1 MCFVK
6 SLKVKLKL
14 YVSVFARWTF
24 HWIDEP
30 SVTLMTTNERPVQF
44 VKLILHLSTLQ
55 SRVLSVM
62 FYKRGCKNV
71 PYSVKPLPVPINTC
85 LSYLYTE
92 CCILFCIKTIFLNRV
107 CVIMQFSLSN
117 SSSFGGQVEFKPSDL
132 QTLFDV
138 CKSFKN
144 TVGGLKPEDVLN
156 HWTLHL

>member
-6 SLKVKLKL
+6 YLKVKLKL

-44 VKLILHLSTLQ
+44 VKLIQLFSHEYCPFC
-55 SRVLSVM
+55 
-62 FYKRGCKNV
+62 FYKCGCKNV
-71 PYSVKPLPVPINTC
+71 PYSVKPLSVPINTC

-107 CVIMQFSLSN
+107 CVIMHFSLSN

-132 QTLFDV
+132 QTLFEV
-138 CKSFKN
+138 CKSFLN
-144 TVGGLKPEDVLN
+144 TVVSLKPEDVLN
-156 HWTLHL
+156 H

>member
-6 SLKVKLKL
+6 SLKVKLKFC
-14 YVSVFARWTF
+14 VSVFARWTF

-30 SVTLMTTNERPVQF
+30 SVTLMTTNEKPVQF
-44 VKLILHLSTLQ
+44 VKLIQLFSHEYCPLC
-55 SRVLSVM
+55 
-62 FYKRGCKNV
+62 FYKCGCKNV
-71 PYSVKPLPVPINTC
+71 PYSVKPLSVPINTC

-132 QTLFDV
+132 QTLFEV